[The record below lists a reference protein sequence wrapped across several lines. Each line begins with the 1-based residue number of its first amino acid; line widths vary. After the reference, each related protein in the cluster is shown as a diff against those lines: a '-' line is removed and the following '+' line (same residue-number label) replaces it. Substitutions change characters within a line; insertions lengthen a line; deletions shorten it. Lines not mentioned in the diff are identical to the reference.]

1 MARRCC
7 ILGRR
12 PARGRRIRRK
22 GKPKKEGGIGTHV
35 TANTPRVFFPNFR
48 RKKLFVPELGR
59 WVSLRLSARGL
70 KTLSKKGSYAT
81 LREAGV
87 LR

>member
-1 MARRCC
+1 MARQCC

-12 PARGRRIRRK
+12 PARGHVIRRK

-35 TANTPRVFFPNFR
+35 TAQTRRTFLPNLR
-48 RKKLFVPELGR
+48 QKRLFVPELGR

-70 KTLSKKGSYAT
+70 KTLSKKGVYAT
-81 LREAGV
+81 LREAGA